1 METTDKVIKTLKDSG
16 KPMKAG
22 EIADASGVDKKD
34 VEKAIKKL
42 VADSKLHSPT
52 RCYYDIKK

>member
-1 METTDKVIKTLKDSG
+1 MDFDKLVIQTIKKAG

-22 EIADASGVDKKD
+22 EIAEASGVDKKD

-42 VADSKLHSPT
+42 KVEEKIFSPKV
-52 RCYYDIKK
+52 CYYDVK

>member
-1 METTDKVIKTLKDSG
+1 METTDKVIKTLKDAG

-22 EIADASGVDKKD
+22 EIAEASGVDKKD

-42 VADSKLHSPT
+42 VTDSKLHSPM